1 MKLSEINTRAAEGL
15 EKSAIKKET
24 RKILERIHLRQK
36 LFQASKTNALLVI
49 LQGMDA
55 SGKDGTVR
63 GVFSGIFPGGIDVY
77 SFKKPTDLEFAH
89 DYLWRCHAQAPKK
102 GMIKVFNRSH
112 YEDILVPSVYGY
124 VSPEKIEER
133 YEQINN
139 FEKHLEQNGTKILKI
154 YLHISKDKQLER
166 LNERIE
172 IKEKNWKHNDGDWET
187 RDNWDKFMETYEK
200 IFERCNNVPWHIVGS
215 DQNWHKV
222 YQIAK
227 RVEEALNGMDLK
239 WPKLDTERFRK

>member
-24 RKILERIHLRQK
+24 RKILERIQLRQK
-36 LFQASKTNALLVI
+36 IFQASETNALLVI

-124 VSPEKIEER
+124 VPPDKIEER

-154 YLHISKDKQLER
+154 YLHISKDEQLER

-172 IKEKNWKHNDGDWET
+172 MKEKNWKHNDGDWET
-187 RDNWDKFMETYEK
+187 RDNWDKFMDTYEK
-200 IFERCNNVPWHIVGS
+200 IFERCNKVPWHIVGS

-227 RVEEALNGMDLK
+227 RVEEALNEMDLK
-239 WPKLDTERFRK
+239 YPKLDTERFRK